1 MLMLGIATILQRLKA
16 ICFQV
21 LSYVMA
27 LKTKL
32 LSGITGAKVMSLMTQ
47 SVVRIKSLLV
57 QTWLKIKPQLV
68 RYLII
73 AVLLIKAGLIVV
85 LQALGH
91 LGQKLL
97 TIARKTLQRVK
108 QVLKLDN
115 QPVKQTMQV
124 QLQKLEIHLVL
135 TLMVMMY
142 GVLGQKQIIHVL
154 RVLQTSPTYLHL
166 LVLVVHLT
174 L

>member
-1 MLMLGIATILQRLKA
+1 MLGIATILQRLKA

-27 LKTKL
+27 LTHKLHLKTIGAYL
-32 LSGITGAKVMSLMTQ
+32 ITQVTQ
-47 SVVRIKSLLV
+47 YVVRIKLLLV

-91 LGQKLL
+91 LGQKLA

-115 QPVKQTMQV
+115 
-124 QLQKLEIHLVL
+124 
-135 TLMVMMY
+135 
-142 GVLGQKQIIHVL
+142 
-154 RVLQTSPTYLHL
+154 
-166 LVLVVHLT
+166 
-174 L
+174 

>member
-1 MLMLGIATILQRLKA
+1 MLGIATILQRLKA

-27 LKTKL
+27 LTHKLHLKTIGAYL
-32 LSGITGAKVMSLMTQ
+32 ITQVTQ
-47 SVVRIKSLLV
+47 FAVRIKHLLV
-57 QTWLKIKPQLV
+57 QTWLKIKPQLA

-108 QVLKLDN
+108 QALKLD
-115 QPVKQTMQV
+115 K
-124 QLQKLEIHLVL
+124 
-135 TLMVMMY
+135 
-142 GVLGQKQIIHVL
+142 
-154 RVLQTSPTYLHL
+154 
-166 LVLVVHLT
+166 
-174 L
+174 

>member
-1 MLMLGIATILQRLKA
+1 MLGIVTILQRLKA

-47 SVVRIKSLLV
+47 FVVRIKSLLV

-73 AVLLIKAGLIVV
+73 AVLLIKAGLLIV
-85 LQALGH
+85 LQTLGQ
-91 LGQKLL
+91 LGQKLAI
-97 TIARKTLQRVK
+97 IARKTLQRVK
-108 QVLKLDN
+108 QVLKLD
-115 QPVKQTMQV
+115 K
-124 QLQKLEIHLVL
+124 
-135 TLMVMMY
+135 
-142 GVLGQKQIIHVL
+142 
-154 RVLQTSPTYLHL
+154 
-166 LVLVVHLT
+166 
-174 L
+174 

>member
-1 MLMLGIATILQRLKA
+1 MLGIATILQRLKA

-47 SVVRIKSLLV
+47 FAVHIKSLLV
-57 QTWLKIKPQLV
+57 QTWLKIKPQLA
-68 RYLII
+68 RYLTI
-73 AVLLIKAGLIVV
+73 AVLLIKAGLLIV

-91 LGQKLL
+91 LGQKLA

-108 QVLKLDN
+108 QALKLD
-115 QPVKQTMQV
+115 K
-124 QLQKLEIHLVL
+124 
-135 TLMVMMY
+135 
-142 GVLGQKQIIHVL
+142 
-154 RVLQTSPTYLHL
+154 
-166 LVLVVHLT
+166 
-174 L
+174 

>member
-1 MLMLGIATILQRLKA
+1 MLGLANILQRLKA

-21 LSYVMA
+21 LSYVTELTQKLP
-27 LKTKL
+27 LKT
-32 LSGITGAKVMSLMTQ
+32 IGAKVMSLMTQ

-85 LQALGH
+85 LQTLGH
-91 LGQKLL
+91 LGQKLAI
-97 TIARKTLQRVK
+97 IARKTLQRVK

-115 QPVKQTMQV
+115 
-124 QLQKLEIHLVL
+124 
-135 TLMVMMY
+135 
-142 GVLGQKQIIHVL
+142 
-154 RVLQTSPTYLHL
+154 
-166 LVLVVHLT
+166 
-174 L
+174 